1 MDSLNVINS
10 YDVALNISD
19 NEYYINHTT
28 KQYFLLGDYK
38 KQLNIKSKKGYE
50 HPLAVLTGNDDYNGV
65 NSHLCGVWR
74 SHHITTSDVKPD
86 GYSLFLPFF
95 KI

>member
-1 MDSLNVINS
+1 MNNLNVINS

-38 KQLNIKSKKGYE
+38 RQINIKGKHGYV
-50 HPLAVLTGNDDYNGV
+50 HPLAVLSGNDDYNGV
-65 NSHLCGVWR
+65 NSHMCGAWR
-74 SHHITTSDVKPD
+74 SHHIETSTKHPD
-86 GYSLFLPFF
+86 GYEMVLPFF
-95 KI
+95 K